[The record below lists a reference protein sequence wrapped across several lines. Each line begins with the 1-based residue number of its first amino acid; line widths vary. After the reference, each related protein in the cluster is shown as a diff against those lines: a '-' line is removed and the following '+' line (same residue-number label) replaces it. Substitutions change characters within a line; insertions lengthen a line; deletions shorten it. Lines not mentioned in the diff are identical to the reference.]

1 MASMYKSFYDIGKIV
16 IWADGEGINNDSKR
30 PRMTLS
36 FRDGNPR
43 IVVNTGEPGVVGMIN
58 FPMDPLTFG
67 AVLETLRDI
76 VTAEPGTRWT
86 IDSLGSVWENDK
98 PTDALRTV
106 SVLHIGK
113 TKDGIIYLCLIEET
127 KPKIVFPLK
136 SSKYHNFRDESKN
149 LLPDSVISERLARGL
164 IGTLSIIH
172 ANIIVDYTRD
182 EYTYGNRKPYPLK
195 GFENVTSKDKPKS
208 EGKLT
213 HLDSEMGAILEDLDI

>member
-16 IWADGEGINNDSKR
+16 IWADGEGINSDSKR
-30 PRMTLS
+30 ARMTLS

-43 IVVNTGEPGVVGMIN
+43 IVVNTGEPGVAGMIN
-58 FPMDPLTFG
+58 FPMDPYTFG
-67 AVLETLRDI
+67 GVLEALKEVI
-76 VTAEPGTRWT
+76 EAEPGTRFS

-113 TKDGIIYLCLIEET
+113 TKDGVIYLSLIEET

-136 SSKYHNFRDESKN
+136 SSKYHNFRDEGKN
-149 LLPDSVISERLARGL
+149 ILPDATTSKFLARGL
-164 IGTLSIIH
+164 VGTLNIIH
-172 ANIIVDYTRD
+172 ANIIVDYTHD
-182 EYTYGNRKPYPLK
+182 EYAYGDRKPYPLK
-195 GFENVTSKDKPKS
+195 GFENVANKSKPKS

-213 HLDSEMGAILEDLDI
+213 QLDSEMGAILEDLDL